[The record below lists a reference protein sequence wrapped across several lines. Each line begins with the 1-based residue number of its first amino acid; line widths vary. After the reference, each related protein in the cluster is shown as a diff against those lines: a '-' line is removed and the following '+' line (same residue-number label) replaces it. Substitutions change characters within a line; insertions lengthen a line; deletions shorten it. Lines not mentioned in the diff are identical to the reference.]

1 MRDLN
6 WIKRDNDKA
15 CQVKPE
21 DNFSRAC
28 SYCGDAETGIVLH
41 SALRRNTGFLK
52 PGAQSKRFLVK
63 WFGTNSQEKRNEI
76 VESYFE

>member
-6 WIKRDNDKA
+6 WIIKSNERA
-15 CQVKPE
+15 ARVKVE
-21 DNFSRAC
+21 DNHNREC
-28 SYCGDAETGIVLH
+28 SFNGDALNGIVLH

-52 PGAQSKRFLVK
+52 PGAQSKRFLAK
-63 WFGTNSQEKRNEI
+63 WYGTNSQDKRNEI

>member
-6 WIKRDNDKA
+6 WIISDNDRA
-15 CQVKPE
+15 CRVQPE

-28 SYCGDAETGIVLH
+28 SFNGDVENGIVLH

-52 PGAQSKRFLVK
+52 PGAQSKRFLAK
-63 WFGTNSQEKRNEI
+63 WYGTNSQDKRNEI